1 MISKEK
7 FVKYM
12 TAIKC
17 ASEKD
22 DKFDAAIRELNKTKS
37 GELWDRID
45 EFPEEERD
53 GRSDLQILADELSYL
68 IDNYNESGHCMH
80 DDLEEAK
87 EILKETQN
95 GKVIPL
101 IKSTLQPIYDKSR
114 IVSCFNVVEEYKNLL
129 ALKKRIHAKG
139 LRGYWE

>member
-1 MISKEK
+1 
-7 FVKYM
+7 
-12 TAIKC
+12 
-17 ASEKD
+17 
-22 DKFDAAIRELNKTKS
+22 
-37 GELWDRID
+37 
-45 EFPEEERD
+45 
-53 GRSDLQILADELSYL
+53 
-68 IDNYNESGHCMH
+68 MH